1 MAASWFSWCLKG
13 TSTEAFLE
21 PSLKR
26 PSIPVTRYHLILFCL
41 RVSQSKH
48 SPSRVMKSWSVISM
62 LPLPQG
68 QSEYKQQGSRVSDSW
83 LCSKNPESCQECTQV
98 FLSEGMIQNCFSLIV
113 HETKVFFLFVCLFVF
128 WGGVGFWSRENGNNL
143 ERTRSSEEWRSI
155 ERESTLIAEGAQ
167 WPWGTR
173 MSKGQ
178 RWKSKGSVRMPG
190 GETEFG
196 FFEDLKWGLLATLCL
211 KGNCQE
217 YRLKRSAGF
226 KLPIKWWALSLAGT

>member
-68 QSEYKQQGSRVSDSW
+68 QSEYKQQGSRVSESW

-128 WGGVGFWSRENGNNL
+128 GGGGFLIQGEWEQSWENKVQRRVEVNWKRKHPHSRGCPM
-143 ERTRSSEEWRSI
+143 
-155 ERESTLIAEGAQ
+155 TL
-167 WPWGTR
+167 R
-173 MSKGQ
+173 DKD
-178 RWKSKGSVRMPG
+178 V
-190 GETEFG
+190 
-196 FFEDLKWGLLATLCL
+196 
-211 KGNCQE
+211 
-217 YRLKRSAGF
+217 KRAKVKEQG
-226 KLPIKWWALSLAGT
+226 

>member
-1 MAASWFSWCLKG
+1 MVSNFNASSASGPIRIQAAGEQSVWFMALFQEPRIMPGMHTGLLEWRNDTELFFSYSSWDKG
-13 TSTEAFLE
+13 
-21 PSLKR
+21 
-26 PSIPVTRYHLILFCL
+26 
-41 RVSQSKH
+41 
-48 SPSRVMKSWSVISM
+48 
-62 LPLPQG
+62 
-68 QSEYKQQGSRVSDSW
+68 
-83 LCSKNPESCQECTQV
+83 
-98 FLSEGMIQNCFSLIV
+98 
-113 HETKVFFLFVCLFVF
+113 FFFVCLCVF